1 MFVRNLSDII
11 KNNNIILDDF
21 VLVDTP
27 TKEYLISLGYCVV
40 GYSSG
45 QWCFRKT
52 KELLDILSSRKG
64 GKTER

>member
-11 KNNNIILDDF
+11 RKNNIKSKDF

-27 TKEYLISLGYCVV
+27 TKDYLISLGYCTV
-40 GYSSG
+40 GFGKG
-45 QWCFRKT
+45 QWYFKKT

-64 GKTER
+64 GKD